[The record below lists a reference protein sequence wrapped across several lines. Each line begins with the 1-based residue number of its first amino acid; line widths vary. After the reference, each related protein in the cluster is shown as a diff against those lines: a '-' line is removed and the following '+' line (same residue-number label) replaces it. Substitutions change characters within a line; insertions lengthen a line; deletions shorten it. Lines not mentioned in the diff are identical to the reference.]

1 MNLTDT
7 TANLGGDQ
15 VSKHP
20 GLARGALQSGRLS
33 GVLEAQNNLFPNA
46 VETLLTDVV
55 KGLRADW
62 LATSALRWGQIY
74 PISELANPGLEKHIA
89 CFLSE
94 LFCSYSQLIAG
105 LEMYLLE
112 VQKGGVMR
120 EQALLSLQQL
130 VIHPRD
136 LASYQDGVA
145 YRQRVAADINR
156 GLDARGS
163 ASDK

>member
-1 MNLTDT
+1 MNLSDT
-7 TANLGGDQ
+7 VTNLSGDQ
-15 VSKHP
+15 VSKNP
-20 GLARGALQSGRLS
+20 GLAGRAHQSGRLS
-33 GVLEAQNNLFPNA
+33 GILESQNTLYPNA

-55 KGLRADW
+55 QGLRQDW
-62 LATSALRWGQIY
+62 LATSAKRWGQIY

-89 CFLSE
+89 TFLSE

-145 YRQRVAADINR
+145 HRQRIAADLHR
-156 GLDARGS
+156 SLDAGS
-163 ASDK
+163 STTDE